1 MGGVFP
7 PRCRVYFGANPT
19 TLGQELASVWGPGRF
34 TRKAFSKVPKAFE
47 QRPVRRSHCYE
58 CGAVVCVRA
67 DLWHSVLADVGPKCP
82 EIWDDNPGMT
92 TLG

>member
-7 PRCRVYFGANPT
+7 PRCRVYFGANHT

-67 DLWHSVLADVGPKCP
+67 DLWLWVRVRYLQTWFA
-82 EIWDDNPGMT
+82 EIVKPGN
-92 TLG
+92 LI